1 MWHEA
6 RRQEKKLRGMMVDY
20 RKRAER
26 RREYY
31 EKIKMDPTQFL
42 RVYGQHHKINLDP
55 AVSFA
60 AEGPGTMMPWQGDN
74 ENMVDRFDVR
84 AHLDFIPEYK
94 GEDSDWKN
102 SEEYKE
108 EQKANYERYR
118 TMVLKEVQG
127 LTEEQVLQQI
137 FIEETYGEIPRFGTT
152 EEEKNKLAKAKATI
166 GYTYEDST
174 ISGEGQPSLELEE
187 EEEEEEEEEDS
198 DGSISDT
205 DLDVIVDPNEL
216 TKEQLQ
222 AYNKTGTQYGIP
234 FGDYVKNL
242 RKDKEE
248 QDRIQH
254 QKELEEEKAL
264 YSGRKSR
271 RERRAFREKRLRGR
285 KISPPSYA
293 RRDSPTY
300 QPYRRESSES
310 SSRSRSHSPVNEGQ
324 VTFITSFGGEE
335 SPSRAQQASIGPHL
349 PSAHPPQHGS
359 SSRTDQ
365 SRAQSRSVHQSFA
378 FQILCHLLDFKQSNA
393 LRVNAGKGESQVV
406 DIRTF

>member
-264 YSGRKSR
+264 YSLRTTRQPDVS
-271 RERRAFREKRLRGR
+271 ALQKR
-285 KISPPSYA
+285 
-293 RRDSPTY
+293 
-300 QPYRRESSES
+300 
-310 SSRSRSHSPVNEGQ
+310 
-324 VTFITSFGGEE
+324 
-335 SPSRAQQASIGPHL
+335 
-349 PSAHPPQHGS
+349 
-359 SSRTDQ
+359 
-365 SRAQSRSVHQSFA
+365 
-378 FQILCHLLDFKQSNA
+378 
-393 LRVNAGKGESQVV
+393 VV
-406 DIRTF
+406 GI